1 MKRSWDSI
9 AALANA
15 HLDSVRKPVCL
26 VDLRE
31 GGSPRDANKMLG
43 AAYLLPDERWPLC
56 PYCECKLS
64 LLVQVA
70 VADIAAVAPGLDPR
84 GLLQFF
90 CCLNTQQGPLG
101 RGGPEC
107 NGTYGWDV
115 MADCQLIRVVLPD
128 GESADD
134 SPPDYEEWENFELRI
149 YPDGS
154 TASRE
159 IVWIR
164 QLDERPDFY
173 DAEQILRR
181 DLKLDIRSLAPD
193 QDAVHQVLPRYVPSL
208 PRFAKFG
215 GWPVWLQE
223 PKWPTCFC
231 GRTMRLIISISP
243 DATFGI
249 WQDAHINVYYCEK
262 HPQTFVTDF
271 QNT

>member
-173 DAEQILRR
+173 DARRILKQE
-181 DLKLDIRSLAPD
+181 LKLDIF
-193 QDAVHQVLPRYVPSL
+193 AVQPEPKAAAELLSEDIPRH
-208 PRFAKFG
+208 FAKFG